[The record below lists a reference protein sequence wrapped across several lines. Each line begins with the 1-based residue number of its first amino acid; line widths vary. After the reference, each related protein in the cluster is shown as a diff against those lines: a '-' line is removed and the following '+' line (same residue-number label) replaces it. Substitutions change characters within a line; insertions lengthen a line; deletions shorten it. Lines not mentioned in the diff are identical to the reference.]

1 MWCLPFISCSQVPK
15 KIRPRRHR
23 NNGQIFSEEVP
34 GISNSEVETCDRDD
48 ASKKQKQKVL
58 KQRHRRHKDNEPT
71 GECEAVAPVLKNIRP
86 RRHGNNGHIF
96 SEGVHRIS
104 NSEVETCD
112 GDVALKKK
120 KVIKQCHRRRKGT
133 EPAGEYKAVV
143 PVTNEEDGHKEPT
156 EMSCSDQIIGT
167 SDGDDT
173 IAFFLHKL
181 KKRKLE
187 VADFAVQDCPS
198 SCIQNPEVSSQYEP
212 TVPLDDKP
220 GRQKL
225 ARGQKLA
232 LQEPMRGVLGIN
244 RGSNHEID
252 DPVITSLVK
261 KKSKKRDAQT
271 TKQNSVSNEP
281 DAGDVPKQEVTIK
294 PVKEQ
299 VSIGADGD
307 DETDDITLADWQR
320 QYGRG
325 DIHLR

>member
-1 MWCLPFISCSQVPK
+1 
-15 KIRPRRHR
+15 
-23 NNGQIFSEEVP
+23 
-34 GISNSEVETCDRDD
+34 
-48 ASKKQKQKVL
+48 
-58 KQRHRRHKDNEPT
+58 
-71 GECEAVAPVLKNIRP
+71 
-86 RRHGNNGHIF
+86 
-96 SEGVHRIS
+96 
-104 NSEVETCD
+104 
-112 GDVALKKK
+112 
-120 KVIKQCHRRRKGT
+120 
-133 EPAGEYKAVV
+133 
-143 PVTNEEDGHKEPT
+143 
-156 EMSCSDQIIGT
+156 MSCSDQIIGT
-167 SDGDDT
+167 SDEDDT

-220 GRQKL
+220 GQQIL
-225 ARGQKLA
+225 VRGQKLA

-281 DAGDVPKQEVTIK
+281 DAGEVPKQEVTIK

>member
-1 MWCLPFISCSQVPK
+1 M
-15 KIRPRRHR
+15 
-23 NNGQIFSEEVP
+23 
-34 GISNSEVETCDRDD
+34 
-48 ASKKQKQKVL
+48 
-58 KQRHRRHKDNEPT
+58 
-71 GECEAVAPVLKNIRP
+71 
-86 RRHGNNGHIF
+86 
-96 SEGVHRIS
+96 
-104 NSEVETCD
+104 CD

-120 KVIKQCHRRRKGT
+120 KVLKQCHRRHKGT
-133 EPAGEYKAVV
+133 EPTGEYKAVV
-143 PVTNEEDGHKEPT
+143 PVTSEDDGHKEPT
-156 EMSCSDQIIGT
+156 EMSCSEQIVGT
-167 SDGDDT
+167 SDGDDIT
-173 IAFFLHKL
+173 LADWQRQSGRGSDHKL

-198 SCIQNPEVSSQYEP
+198 SYMRNHEVSSQYEP
-212 TVPLDDKP
+212 TIPCDDKP

-225 ARGQKLA
+225 VREQKLS

-244 RGSNHEID
+244 RGSDHEID

-261 KKSKKRDAQT
+261 KKSKKRGAQS

-281 DAGDVPKQEVTIK
+281 GAGDVSKQDVTIK
-294 PVKEQ
+294 LVKEQ